1 MKKLTLTE
9 ELYRMKNLMVYKT
22 DSYRHELNEQMS
34 STPNDEVKEV
44 ELQATFESGKWKNKS
59 MPKQEI
65 LGELKESVKWLA
77 SKSDL
82 IKQSGGF
89 IDGKSKI
96 LTIQIEAGESQVPN
110 YDNEVNPKIP
120 VDVGVL
126 AERRA
131 KTIQFVLTEYFKSLQ
146 KDGTIGA
153 IPVFEAPKIVIGTT
167 AWNPDGGDKKDDQKF
182 RDEQFIRVKFKLSPP
197 SACLEGLTVEVM
209 YKKEPNPSF
218 PCRGGHTCNDAIFD
232 VFLNQTKLT
241 GVANLNNANDGG
253 DRSSTFTVTPQ
264 QASEILGNKPGKIMM
279 TFECKN
285 KAPNRCHSSTPEIR
299 LSKGD
304 SVIYHACTGAIGEE
318 NDYRKIYV
326 MELDVC
332 GNLIN
337 RGQEIKSAQK
347 DEEMMKPPSDLKTG
361 WLVYDIDTKST
372 MFKDSSTASDLK
384 ENMYKKYLPLYGY
397 GTFEAGK
404 EPELYKGKCNESKIY
419 GGWCLWK
426 GYKMNYVNDSFCSGA
441 ESGSYYRLGS
451 ESNVFPNAGTNATK
465 SMRSYLID
473 NCDSTNI
480 QTEEGDIIRFKKGEL
495 PKTFNLRRLY
505 SPYGVVSNPS
515 IIGSTSSTPFKL
527 VPNEKPNGVNFTP
540 KLFTDFVNNLGAG
553 IEQNIKS
560 LNTLLT
566 LMTVSNIKNL
576 EINEPNIIFDIFTTD
591 DSLVSPIFPNST
603 KIDSYI
609 SKYNTFT
616 DEKLTG
622 WVNVGKYEGDKVK
635 FSHIGVNREYEK
647 GSFKSNRL
655 RIFVPN
661 TNANGSSITQKLINL
676 NLVVKQNGK
685 QVSIVK

>member
-22 DSYRHELNEQMS
+22 DSYRHKLNEQMS
-34 STPNDEVKEV
+34 SAPNDEIKEV
-44 ELQATFESGKWKNKS
+44 ELQSTFESGKWKENSMNK
-59 MPKQEI
+59 KQI
-65 LGELKESVKWLA
+65 SGELEEALLWLET
-77 SKSDL
+77 KSEL
-82 IKQSGGF
+82 IKQGGGF
-89 IDGKSKI
+89 IDGKAKI

-110 YDNEVNPKIP
+110 YDNEVTPKIP
-120 VDVGVL
+120 VGIGVL

-131 KTIQFVLTEYFKSLQ
+131 KTIQKALTTYFKGLQ
-146 KDGTIGA
+146 KDGTIDS
-153 IPVFEAPKIVIGTT
+153 IPIFEAPIIVFGAT
-167 AWNPDGGDKKDDQKF
+167 AWNPDGGDRANDQKF
-182 RDEQFIRVKFKLSPP
+182 RDEQFIRVKFKLTPP

-218 PCRGGHTCNDAIFD
+218 PCRGGHKCDDAIFD

-253 DRSSTFTVTPQ
+253 DRSSTFSVTPQ

-279 TFECKN
+279 SFECKS
-285 KAPNRCHSSTPEIR
+285 KAPNRCHSSTPEIK

-318 NDYRKIYV
+318 NDYRKITV

-332 GNLIN
+332 GNMIN
-337 RGQEIKSAQK
+337 RGQENKSAQK

-451 ESNVFPNAGTNATK
+451 ESNVFPNAGSNATK

-480 QTEEGDIIRFKKGEL
+480 QTEEGDIIRFKKDEL

-505 SPYGVVSNPS
+505 APYGVVSNPS

-560 LNTLLT
+560 VNTIT
-566 LMTVSNIKNL
+566 GLMNVDNIKNL
-576 EINEPNIIFDIFTTD
+576 EIIGTNVVFDIYTTD
-591 DSLVSPIFPNST
+591 DTLVSPIFPNSS

-609 SKYNTFT
+609 SKYNTFKN
-616 DEKLTG
+616 EKLTG
-622 WVNVGKYEGDKVK
+622 WVNVGKYKGVSTK

-661 TNANGSSITQKLINL
+661 TDVDGPIIQKLL
-676 NLVVKQNGK
+676 SLELVVKQNGK